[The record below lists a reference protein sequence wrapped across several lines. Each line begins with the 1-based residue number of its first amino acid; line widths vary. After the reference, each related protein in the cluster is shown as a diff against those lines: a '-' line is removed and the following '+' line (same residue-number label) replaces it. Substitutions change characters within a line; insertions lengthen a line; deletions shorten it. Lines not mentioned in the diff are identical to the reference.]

1 MAMYIIPDGRMV
13 RRRGWTRRMPDTYRS
28 EDWAEPEYDV
38 LVPVNVKATENEFII
53 TALLPGVK
61 SEDVSI
67 QIVEETVT
75 LQGEIKPLDD
85 DNQAYLLR
93 ETASGR
99 FYRSVRLPAQL
110 DSEKAEAD
118 LTDGV
123 LTLRVPKAE
132 AVRPRT
138 IKVSAQ

>member
-1 MAMYIIPDGRMV
+1 MAMYIIPDDRMV

-28 EDWAEPEYDV
+28 EGWAEPEYDV
-38 LVPVNVKATENEFII
+38 LVPVNVKAGDNEFII

-85 DNQAYLLR
+85 DKQAYLLR